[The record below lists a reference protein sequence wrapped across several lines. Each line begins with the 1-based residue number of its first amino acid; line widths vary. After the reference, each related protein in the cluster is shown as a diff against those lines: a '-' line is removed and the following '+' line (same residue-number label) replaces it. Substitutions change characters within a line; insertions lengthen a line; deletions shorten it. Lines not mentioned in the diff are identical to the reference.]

1 MTNEKTLNKDELKNF
16 TGSEHWYRI
25 NKTILCTDGA
35 KYVAETGGAYWL
47 LGEIALSQAFEKKV
61 AAEEFQVWVLK
72 VNPDQSATLKCE
84 DGNGHIVFS
93 KKIPWTDFPLPEITL
108 WYSNNV
114 IYLPSEH

>member
-1 MTNEKTLNKDELKNF
+1 MTNEKTLNRDELKNF

-72 VNPDQSATLKCE
+72 VNPDQTARLKCE
-84 DGNGHIVFS
+84 DGNGHTVYS